1 MDKILLGSHVSM
13 SGPDYYLGSV
23 KEALSY
29 GENVF
34 MFYTGAP
41 QNNKRTPLENCKI
54 KEGIEL
60 AQKGGII
67 LDKIV
72 CHAPYMINL
81 GNSDPDK
88 FKFSKDF
95 LKSEIL
101 RCEGF
106 GCNLLVLHPGLHV
119 HMGEEIGINN
129 IIRGLNEVFN
139 DLKELNV
146 TICLETMAGKGT
158 ELGITFEQIK
168 KIIDGIDEKYQNNVG
183 VCLDTCHINDG
194 GYIVDDI
201 DEVLNRFDDIIGLKL
216 LKVIHLNDSK
226 NPLGAHKD
234 RHENIGFG
242 EIGFD
247 SLIKYVYDSRLVDI
261 PKILETPYIENKPPY
276 KEEIEMIKKKEF
288 NPSLKDI
295 IASK

>member
-1 MDKILLGSHVSM
+1 MEDKILLGSHVSM
-13 SGPDYYLGSV
+13 SGPDYFLGSV

-29 GENVF
+29 GENVL

-41 QNNKRTPLENCKI
+41 QNNKRTPTEKCKI
-54 KEGIEL
+54 EEGLKLAKENNME
-60 AQKGGII
+60 
-67 LDKIV
+67 LDKFV

-81 GNSDPDK
+81 GNPDEEK

-101 RCEGF
+101 RCADF
-106 GCNLLVLHPGLHV
+106 KCRFLVLHPGLHV
-119 HMGEEIGINN
+119 HAGEEVGLNN
-129 IIRGLNEVFN
+129 IIRGLNEVLEEVK
-139 DLKELNV
+139 DIDV
-146 TICLETMAGKGT
+146 IICLETMAGKGT
-158 ELGITFEQIK
+158 ELGTSFEQIK
-168 KIIDGIDEKYQNNVG
+168 KIIDGVKYNDKIA
-183 VCLDTCHINDG
+183 VCLDTCHINDA

-201 DEVLNRFDDIIGLKL
+201 DAVLNKFDFIIGLDR

-247 SLIKYVYDSRLVDI
+247 SLIKYVYDSRLKNV
-261 PKILETPYIENKPPY
+261 PKILETPYVENNPPY

-288 NPSLKDI
+288 NPSLKEI
-295 IASK
+295 ICSK